1 MKMVICRRSSDL
13 TVWSVLAIH
22 WTVCALHRSSTSLSL
37 VALERSRGGSVM
49 DMPRPMGSG
58 KLSANSKA
66 KENTPE
72 ASQKMKRDSRVSE
85 HLDTN
90 FAIVTASLS
99 GHRIEIPEKWRPPGR
114 SNNLRTYGWIPF
126 PVTSMRVPVN
136 FGDIEGG
143 QCRIRRPLHTGGN
156 AVFSC

>member
-1 MKMVICRRSSDL
+1 
-13 TVWSVLAIH
+13 
-22 WTVCALHRSSTSLSL
+22 
-37 VALERSRGGSVM
+37 M

-90 FAIVTASLS
+90 SAIVTASLS
-99 GHRIEIPEKWRPPGR
+99 GHRIEIPEKRRPPVR

-143 QCRIRRPLHTGGN
+143 VHSSPSPSSVLEYSDRSFRKGKEQARFRASEGRVMDGMRARDSRMGDNPCSWVREI
-156 AVFSC
+156 